1 VELIRHITEYLAQG
15 GWIMIPLG
23 ACSLAMWILIADR
36 WLVLRGLGREDIS
49 LSRAVVL
56 VKDGHADVPAESG
69 LRAELV
75 NAFREQRAGR
85 PELDAELLRACARRL
100 RPELRR
106 SLAVIAVLAAVAPL
120 LGLLGTVTGMIE
132 TFDVI
137 ALFGTGNA
145 RAMAGGISVA
155 LVTTQSGLLVA
166 IPGMLLAAMLA
177 RRARRLEMRL
187 DEATAV
193 LVRHVGRPLTAGGD
207 AT

>member
-1 VELIRHITEYLAQG
+1 MDLVRHVTDYLAQG
-15 GWIMIPLG
+15 GWLMIPLG
-23 ACSLAMWILIADR
+23 ICSVVMWVLIADR
-36 WLVLRGLGREDIS
+36 WLILRGLGREDIS
-49 LSRAVVL
+49 LARAVEL
-56 VKDGHADVPAESG
+56 LRDGYVAGPARRG
-69 LRAELV
+69 LRATLV
-75 NAFREQRAGR
+75 NVFRAERTGR
-85 PELDAELLRACARRL
+85 PEVDAELLRACARRL

-106 SLAVIAVLAAVAPL
+106 SLAVIPVLAAVAPL

-177 RRARRLEMRL
+177 RRARGLEMRL
-187 DEATAV
+187 DEASAV
-193 LVRHVGRPLTAGGD
+193 LARHVLNGGEP
-207 AT
+207 T

>member
-1 VELIRHITEYLAQG
+1 MELIRDITEYLSQG

-23 ACSLAMWILIADR
+23 ACSLAMWTLIADR
-36 WLVLRGLGREDIS
+36 WLVLRGLGREDIT
-49 LSRAVVL
+49 LARAVDL
-56 VKDGHADVPAESG
+56 VKDAREGVPAGGG
-69 LRAELV
+69 LRATLV
-75 NAFREQRAGR
+75 KAFRRERSGR
-85 PELDAELLRACARRL
+85 PGPDAELLRVCARRL
-100 RPELRR
+100 RPQLRR

-137 ALFGTGNA
+137 AQFGTGNA

-166 IPGMLLAAMLA
+166 IPGLLLAAMLA
-177 RRARRLEMRL
+177 RRARRLEMLL
-187 DEATAV
+187 DEAAAV
-193 LVRHVGRPLTAGGD
+193 LARHVGRPVDAGGE

>member
-1 VELIRHITEYLAQG
+1 VELVRHVVDYLAQG
-15 GWIMIPLG
+15 GWLMIPLG
-23 ACSLAMWILIADR
+23 ACSLVMWSLIADR
-36 WLVLRGLGREDIS
+36 WLVLRGLGREDVS
-49 LSRAVVL
+49 LARAVDL
-56 VKDGHADVPAESG
+56 VRDGGDVPVRSG
-69 LRAELV
+69 LRATLV
-75 NAFREQRAGR
+75 NAFGAERSGR
-85 PELDAELLRACARRL
+85 PEVDAEVLRACARRL

-137 ALFGTGNA
+137 AIFGTGNA

-166 IPGMLLAAMLA
+166 IPGLVLAAVLA

-187 DEATAV
+187 DEAAAV
-193 LVRHVGRPLTAGGD
+193 LARHVAHPRPGGGEPS
-207 AT
+207 